1 LILSVKNDF
10 SKDKIIIS
18 NLTFHSAEI
27 KMIYPEGEISNSR
40 GEFKIS
46 LKIFQIAKIK
56 FDFLKGKVEES

>member
-1 LILSVKNDF
+1 
-10 SKDKIIIS
+10 
-18 NLTFHSAEI
+18 
-27 KMIYPEGEISNSR
+27 MIYPEGEISNSR